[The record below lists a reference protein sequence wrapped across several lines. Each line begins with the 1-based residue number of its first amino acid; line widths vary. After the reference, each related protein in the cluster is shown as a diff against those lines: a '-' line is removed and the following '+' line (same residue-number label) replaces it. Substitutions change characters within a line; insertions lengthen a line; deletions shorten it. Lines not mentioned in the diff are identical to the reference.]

1 MIQNIFQAKMN
12 LLIVESGD
20 FYIYSYVEF
29 NGLSICA
36 CPRTVINTG
45 FES

>member
-20 FYIYSYVEF
+20 LYIYSYVEY
-29 NGLSICA
+29 NGLSLCA
-36 CPRTVINTG
+36 SPHRMINTG
-45 FES
+45 FKS

>member
-1 MIQNIFQAKMN
+1 MIQNVFQAKMN

-20 FYIYSYVEF
+20 LCIYSYVEY

-36 CPRTVINTG
+36 CPHTMINTG
-45 FES
+45 FKS